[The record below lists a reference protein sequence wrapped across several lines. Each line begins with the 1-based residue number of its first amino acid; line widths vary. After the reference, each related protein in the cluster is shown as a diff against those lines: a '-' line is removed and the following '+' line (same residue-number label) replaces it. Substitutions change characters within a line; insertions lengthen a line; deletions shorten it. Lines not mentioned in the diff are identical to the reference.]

1 MGVNPGSTVVYP
13 FADKEQGGFDKV
25 ETDWAFVTPEAYFVY
40 QAKKALQAQLEFADE
55 NGYTDVA
62 NYVALYEKQTPR
74 LRSWRVLRMNC
85 NRL

>member
-1 MGVNPGSTVVYP
+1 MVYP
-13 FADKEQGGFDKV
+13 FADKDQGGFEKV

-62 NYVALYEKQTPR
+62 NYVALYEKTDATAEELESAADELQ
-74 LRSWRVLRMNC
+74 
-85 NRL
+85 